1 MRTLLVLIVLSVL
14 YGLVVFLEVFLIC
27 RPMAVDW
34 NAHIDGTCGDQVV
47 SYLVLEVLGLLLDV
61 TIAAVSIPY
70 LWALQMALA
79 KKCLTQLM
87 FSIGALQVI
96 LFHGL
101 RTSTDLWI
109 ESLLSRDYE
118 SRLSTW
124 SMPRISPTQKATL
137 VCSLR

>member
-1 MRTLLVLIVLSVL
+1 MISLVLIVLSVL
-14 YGLVVFLEVFLIC
+14 YGLVVFLEAFLIC

-34 NAHIDGTCGDQVV
+34 NAHVDGTCGDQIV
-47 SYLVLEVLGLLLDV
+47 SYLVLEVLGLLLDF

-96 LFHGL
+96 LSPGL
-101 RTSTDLWI
+101 RICT
-109 ESLLSRDYE
+109 Y
-118 SRLSTW
+118 
-124 SMPRISPTQKATL
+124 
-137 VCSLR
+137 